1 MRAQITASASTMS
14 HYLKSE
20 FSVKLLLIIF
30 SLQASIEG
38 EATIQIWWLTELWS
52 LRTFSI
58 YKDDRIEDV

>member
-20 FSVKLLLIIF
+20 FSVNLLLIIF

-38 EATIQIWWLTELWS
+38 GSNNTNMVAN
-52 LRTFSI
+52 
-58 YKDDRIEDV
+58 